1 MWHWWRRPWR
11 WGWRQQPRRGLGFGN
26 YRRGLAPPSRP
37 WKQLL
42 DSAVDDAASTGL
54 GRIADDYLSQTVDTS
69 SAAGINPTTVRLLR
83 TWLFGSPV
91 AFPGVGDGL
100 SNYALTSFAVQAG
113 LGDGVHS
120 SYRYAGPIW
129 TCDESVMAAMRD
141 NGVWARVLAEEHLP
155 SDASPHRLRRTWVD
169 HAVRAATCALSTL
182 DLYYHR
188 RDPEGEKRDWGCRV
202 LARMRAADRKRG
214 SDDED
219 DDEDDDESDASSSS
233 DGGDAGGG
241 DGGGLSCYEG
251 INAADVWT
259 LAATEALP
267 TRGQRGGLA
276 SLPPALLRTLVRPG
290 IRGGRDE

>member
-1 MWHWWRRPWR
+1 MILNVRSLPPPAPPA
-11 WGWRQQPRRGLGFGN
+11 GGRRGEDRDGVGDEGRGGEGGEGVGTGGGGHGGGPGANSRDGVSGFGN

-42 DSAVDDAASTGL
+42 DSSFEEAPSTGL
-54 GRIADDYLSQTVDTS
+54 GRNTDDYLSETVDRS
-69 SAAGINPTTVRLLR
+69 AAAGINPTTVRLLR

-91 AFPGVGDGL
+91 ALPGVGDGL
-100 SNYALTSFAVQAG
+100 SNYSLTSFVVQAG

-169 HAVRAATCALSTL
+169 HAVRAATCTMSTL

-188 RDPEGEKRDWGCRV
+188 RDPEGEKRD
-202 LARMRAADRKRG
+202 
-214 SDDED
+214 
-219 DDEDDDESDASSSS
+219 
-233 DGGDAGGG
+233 
-241 DGGGLSCYEG
+241 
-251 INAADVWT
+251 
-259 LAATEALP
+259 
-267 TRGQRGGLA
+267 
-276 SLPPALLRTLVRPG
+276 
-290 IRGGRDE
+290 